1 MGIFNALYQQSF
13 EMNVGAQ
20 SRKVNFYRFP
30 FQFEFI
36 EILIVYDRS
45 EQYQTIYDSYDLEL
59 AARNV
64 HLITLE
70 NVTNSYSVTGMLEC
84 NIDNEDDKHSLH
96 AMFVAYN
103 CNGCS
108 AALLK
113 QYKNNEIYQKLKPE
127 ETYFGNESDKKIY
140 IDMRRSKGYTDE
152 LEKLTRND
160 SDGSITVKLKAAA
173 TKKLRLKIVG
183 YSKCK

>member
-1 MGIFNALYQQSF
+1 M
-13 EMNVGAQ
+13 
-20 SRKVNFYRFP
+20 
-30 FQFEFI
+30 
-36 EILIVYDRS
+36 IVYDRS

-64 HLITLE
+64 QSITLE
-70 NVTNSYSVTGMLEC
+70 NVTNTYSVTGMLEC

-96 AMFVAYN
+96 VMFVAYN

-108 AALLK
+108 AAPLT
-113 QYKNNEIYQKLKPE
+113 QYRNNEIYQKLKPE